1 MSPST
6 SGPITLRRACQA
18 CSRGKRRCDQRLP
31 RCSRCQKL
39 RLDCEYVNLPLS
51 TDLGQGSRPPGT
63 AVRRAVPLA
72 PSRRQ
77 GPPST
82 FIALR
87 PPLQL
92 EIIKGYEASIIAFLV
107 EGVSSLPLSFAE
119 NMKTHFIHPELW
131 SYSSSSVPPTPIRDM
146 HALCKLY
153 TDTSSNVSF
162 RLVASIRQQIPHY
175 QKRIARAINFEDLL
189 ASAQALLLAHCML
202 IAYEDPSTPYSD
214 STSAALLAL
223 GERLYQQ
230 APIQLPHTLTPR
242 RAWLF
247 AESVR
252 RTIIVAFMLRS
263 VYSLKT
269 RNYSVRT
276 PFVDSLPFDM
286 RTGLW
291 DSGGG
296 YNYGVA
302 NGEGEGDAIVSL
314 HRYSGMLESG
324 MVHGIGPFA
333 GLVLAACRGKDF
345 RRVLYPAPA

>member
-1 MSPST
+1 MSPSAAK
-6 SGPITLRRACQA
+6 PITLRRACQA

-51 TDLGQGSRPPGT
+51 TDLAPGPR
-63 AVRRAVPLA
+63 ASAIRRALPLA
-72 PSRRQ
+72 RPK
-77 GPPST
+77 GPAP
-82 FIALR
+82 FIALQ

-92 EIIKGYEASIIAFLV
+92 EIIKGYEQSIISFLV
-107 EGVSSLPLSFAE
+107 TGVSSLPLSFVKS
-119 NMKTHFIHPELW
+119 MKTHFIHPELW
-131 SYSSSSVPPTPIRDM
+131 PHAPVPPSPIRDM
-146 HALCKLY
+146 HGLCKLY
-153 TDTSSNVSF
+153 TDTGSCDYH
-162 RLVASIRQQIPHY
+162 RLVPSLRQQILYY
-175 QKRIARAINFEDLL
+175 QKRVAKAINFEDLL
-189 ASAQALLLAHCML
+189 ASTQALLLVHCML
-202 IAYEDPSTPYSD
+202 IASEDPSTPYSE

-252 RTIIVAFMLRS
+252 RTIIVSFMLRS

-276 PFVDSLPFDM
+276 PFVDSLPFDI

-291 DSGGG
+291 DSSGDVGCHG
-296 YNYGVA
+296 LGDRAQV
-302 NGEGEGDAIVSL
+302 DAIVSL
-314 HRYSGMLESG
+314 YQYSGMLESG
-324 MVHGIGPFA
+324 QVHGISPFA
-333 GLVLAACRGKDF
+333 GLVLAACRGKDVSQ
-345 RRVLYPAPA
+345 VLYPAAA

>member
-6 SGPITLRRACQA
+6 SKSGPITLRRACQA

-51 TDLGQGSRPPGT
+51 TDLGQGPGSI
-63 AVRRAVPLA
+63 P
-72 PSRRQ
+72 
-77 GPPST
+77 
-82 FIALR
+82 LR

-107 EGVSSLPLSFAE
+107 EGISSLPLSFAQK
-119 NMKTHFIHPELW
+119 MKTHFIHPELW
-131 SYSSSSVPPTPIRDM
+131 SCSSVPPPIRDM

-153 TDTSSNVSF
+153 TKTPFNNSTH
-162 RLVASIRQQIPHY
+162 LVPSLRHQINSY
-175 QKRIARAINFEDLL
+175 QKRVAKATNFEDLL
-189 ASAQALLLAHCML
+189 ASAQALLLTHCML
-202 IAYEDPSTPYSD
+202 IASENPSAPFSE

-223 GERLYQQ
+223 GENLYNQ
-230 APIQLPHTLTPR
+230 APIQLPHTLSPR

-252 RTIIVAFMLRS
+252 RTIIVGFMLRS

-291 DSGGG
+291 DFSC
-296 YNYGVA
+296 
-302 NGEGEGDAIVSL
+302 GEGLAGGNEIGGDAIVSL
-314 HRYSGMLESG
+314 HRYSGLLESG
-324 MVHGIGPFA
+324 RVHGIGAFG
-333 GLVLAACRGKDF
+333 GLVLAACRGKDVSQ
-345 RRVLYPAPA
+345 VLYPALA